1 MSEPKPMPVDVVVH
15 THWDREWYLPHQTT
29 VARLR
34 FVMRA
39 VVDALDTGQLHS
51 FLFDGQTA
59 ALEDL
64 VAQAEPAL
72 VRRVRTAIAQGRI
85 SLGPWYIAAD
95 EFLCSGESLLRNL
108 LTGIADA
115 TAEGG
120 LQRVGYLPDSFG
132 HVAQMP
138 QLLQL
143 CGIGTAVLWRGAD
156 ARQSLFDWVAPD
168 GSRVATVFLPEGYYQ
183 HALNLPTNDARTAAL
198 TTLLDRLA
206 ARAGAARLLLTQG
219 GDHLLP
225 APDMAARIVAFNA
238 AQSRYCLQPATLAG
252 HVEAVL
258 KETNVE
264 REVHHGELR
273 SNAQAFVLPDVLSTR
288 RTLKRLHDAAEDR
301 LLGAIE
307 PLLALCVP
315 AAEWPTRA
323 LDQAWR
329 LLLQQQ
335 AHDSICGCSVDAVH
349 AEMAQRFA
357 QLGQRLDGLQ
367 QHALATAGMVS
378 LRQHAGGPDVFA
390 DDARC
395 TLLNPWPQCM
405 QGWQVVTV
413 FLRGE
418 LHAGLSVSAAGAI
431 VPCELLSATPHEEVR
446 SPLDDF
452 PERLV
457 GYRYELALH
466 LDLAGLDTLT
476 LEVRRAPML
485 APLALECVEN
495 ACTRLSLDSQGQ
507 LLWHDVASARDITA
521 ALQFHHEL
529 DAGDSYNYSPPTQP
543 QRTRQARFELI
554 DARRIGALA
563 EMRLR
568 VQMLVPTALDVTRHR
583 GSDEQVVNDG
593 ELRLRLFGDEPMVD
607 AQLRWKNRSCDQRT
621 RLLWPLP
628 ASTATVHTD
637 TAFDWQRRSV
647 QLAAWPDAPSR
658 QEMPVV
664 VMPTLSAVA
673 AAPWCIAHLAMHECE
688 VVEHHGAHHLAL
700 TLIRSVGW
708 LSRRDL
714 RTRGVGAGPDIATP
728 EAQCLGEEVF
738 HFRFGTGSADQALP
752 QARRLRRPALLLQGH
767 RDAWPQGVDIGNA
780 VVQVSALRRV
790 ATDTGDAGSTLE
802 IRVWNP
808 TDAVQTLALD
818 HAQWQAA
825 RADAVP
831 VPSPLAGP
839 IQVAPHAIMTL
850 HQR

>member
-1 MSEPKPMPVDVVVH
+1 MSAPRPVDVVVH
-15 THWDREWYLPHQTT
+15 THWDREWYLPHQTS
-29 VARLR
+29 VARLT

-39 VVDALDTGQLHS
+39 VVDALDAGQLHS

-72 VRRVRTAIAQGRI
+72 VARVRRAIASGRI
-85 SLGPWYIAAD
+85 ALGPWYIAAD

-115 TAEGG
+115 SAEGG

-143 CGIGTAVLWRGAD
+143 CGITTAVLWRGAN
-156 ARQSLFDWVAPD
+156 ATQNLFDWVAPD
-168 GSRVATVFLPEGYYQ
+168 GSRVATVFLPEGYYL
-183 HALNLPTNDARTAAL
+183 HGLNLPAGEASRAAM

-206 ARAGAARLLLTQG
+206 ARGGASRLLYTQG

-225 APDMAARIVAFNA
+225 APDMAARMLAFNA
-238 AQSRYCLQPATLAG
+238 AQSRYELRPATLAG
-252 HVEAVL
+252 HIDAVL
-258 KETNVE
+258 ADSNDQ
-264 REVHHGELR
+264 REVLHGELR
-273 SNAQAFVLPDVLSTR
+273 DNTRAFVLPDVLSTR

-315 AAEWPTRA
+315 TAEWPWPARA

-335 AHDSICGCSVDAVH
+335 AHDSICGCSVDSVH
-349 AEMAQRFA
+349 REMLTRFE
-357 QLGQRLDGLQ
+357 QLARRLDGLQ
-367 QHALATAGMVS
+367 QLALAAAGMVN
-378 LRQHAGGPDVFA
+378 LRQHAAGPDVLA
-390 DDARC
+390 DDTHC
-395 TLLNPWPQCM
+395 TLLNPWPQRL
-405 QGWQVVTV
+405 QGWQVVTL

-418 LHAGLSVSAAGAI
+418 LHAGLAVASNGAAL
-431 VPCELLSATPHEEVR
+431 PCALLSATPHAEVR

-452 PERLV
+452 PERLT
-457 GYRYELALH
+457 GHRYELAVP
-466 LDLAGLDTLT
+466 LDLPGLSALT
-476 LEVRRAPML
+476 LEVQGAT
-485 APLALECVEN
+485 AAAVQPLEHLHN
-495 ACTRLSLDSQGQ
+495 ASLRISLDSRGQ
-507 LLWHDVASARDITA
+507 LLWHDVASGQTITA
-521 ALQFHHEL
+521 ALQLQHEL
-529 DAGDSYNYSPPTQP
+529 DAGDSYNFSPPAQL
-543 QRTRQARFELI
+543 QRTRQVRFELI
-554 DARRIGALA
+554 HARRFGAVA

-568 VQMLVPTALDVTRHR
+568 VQMQVPAALDETRQR
-583 GSDEQVVNDG
+583 GSHEQVVNDG
-593 ELRLRLFGDEPMVD
+593 ELRLRLLGDEPVLD
-607 AQLRWKNRSCDQRT
+607 AQLTWHNRSRDQRT

-628 ASTATVHTD
+628 HSTDAVWTD
-637 TAFDWQRRSV
+637 TAFDWQRRPIK
-647 QLAAWPDAPSR
+647 LAVWPDAPSR
-658 QEMPVV
+658 QEMAVV

-673 AAPWCIAHLAMHECE
+673 AAPWWIAHQAMHECE
-688 VVEHHGAHHLAL
+688 VVEEGGARHLAL

-738 HFRFGTGSADQALP
+738 HFRFGTAAADQALP
-752 QARRLRRPALLLQGH
+752 QARRLRRPALLLQGY
-767 RDAWPQGVDIGNA
+767 RDAWPPGVDIGNA

-790 ATDTGDAGSTLE
+790 ASEGGDTLE
-802 IRVWNP
+802 LRAWNP
-808 TDAVQTLALD
+808 SDDVQTLAL
-818 HAQWQAA
+818 HHQNWQAV
-825 RADAVP
+825 RADGVP
-831 VPSPLAGP
+831 ASSALAGP